1 MSFELEAALP
11 VTLLVGE
18 NGKNKNIFSS
28 LRRPKWVFK
37 CTNRESDHLRALFTH
52 NIKPNRIKRAAIV
65 FSPEMVFGMV
75 RAQRGARFAKETH
88 VCDFQVRATAAR
100 RVCFCFFLRC
110 AEVSGKIA
118 NTRVRAR
125 DALLS
130 PANCESTRK
139 MFAFSIRAIRAAGE
153 VFLLKHLCRCW

>member
-88 VCDFQVRATAAR
+88 VCARFSGARNSGATS
-100 RVCFCFFLRC
+100 VFVSFC
-110 AEVSGKIA
+110 AV
-118 NTRVRAR
+118 
-125 DALLS
+125 
-130 PANCESTRK
+130 
-139 MFAFSIRAIRAAGE
+139 
-153 VFLLKHLCRCW
+153 LK